1 MLFLAGN
8 GDDAQCTA
16 DADCSEGELCRNEQ
30 CVPWP
35 PVCTTDAD
43 CTWFGD
49 FCRDGLCVV
58 G

>member
-1 MLFLAGN
+1 GN